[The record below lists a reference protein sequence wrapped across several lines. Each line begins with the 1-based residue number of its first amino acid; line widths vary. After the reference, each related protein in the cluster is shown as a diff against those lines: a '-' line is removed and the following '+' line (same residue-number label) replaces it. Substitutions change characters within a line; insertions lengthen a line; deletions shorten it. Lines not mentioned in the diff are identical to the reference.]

1 MATQETSTPDPIDVA
16 VGARIRLR
24 RQVLAVSQTA
34 LAEALGVSFQQVQK
48 YERGVNRISASMLVR
63 TAQRLKCSVAHL
75 VGEEEGGI
83 MDAKLLSVLA
93 TPGAIQLLD
102 AYAAIGDSE
111 TRSAV
116 IAISKG
122 LSASYVE
129 SGRRKPA
136 A

>member
-1 MATQETSTPDPIDVA
+1 MTTQESPAPDPIDVA

-63 TAQRLKCSVAHL
+63 TAEKLKCSVAHL

-83 MDAKLLSVLA
+83 MDSNLLSLLA
-93 TPGAIQLLD
+93 MSGAIQMLE
-102 AYAAIGDSE
+102 AYSKISDGEA
-111 TRSAV
+111 RSALLTV
-116 IAISKG
+116 CRG
-122 LSASYVE
+122 LASAGPDA
-129 SGRRKPA
+129 GRRRSA